1 MKISIPL
8 LVFLTIACLEAS
20 GQKADSVKYKSLE
33 PYDFH
38 LTWLKTDKA
47 MLIDVREFF
56 EYKKSRIKDAVN
68 IPSSGNL
75 ELACDTLEKELSL
88 FLYCT
93 TDFRSKRVAEKFGV
107 MGFAKVYD
115 LEGGIRAWKKD
126 GFPVEKKRLKGS
138 KAQARNGKT
147 AKK

>member
-1 MKISIPL
+1 MKFSIPL
-8 LVFLTIACLEAS
+8 LVLLTVLRLELSAQS
-20 GQKADSVKYKSLE
+20 ADSVKYISLE

-38 LTWLKTDKA
+38 LAWLRDDTA

-56 EYKKSRIKDAVN
+56 EYKRSRIKDAVN

-75 ELACDTLEKELSL
+75 DFAGDTLKKELSL

-107 MGFAKVYD
+107 MGFANVYD
-115 LEGGIRAWKKD
+115 LQGGIRAWRKD
-126 GFPVEKKRLKGS
+126 GFPVERKKMRKGERV
-138 KAQARNGKT
+138 KR
-147 AKK
+147 